1 MKQTK
6 GRQARDGAKV
16 RRVQVTLDEDTIERA
31 KALGDGNLS
40 IGLREM
46 AKEAEMRVTGE
57 GEKEMSKLDSVLSN
71 AEAMMYNH
79 VVNDYGDIVWLGPNG
94 AIGRN
99 IDFIFFG

>member
-1 MKQTK
+1 
-6 GRQARDGAKV
+6 
-16 RRVQVTLDEDTIERA
+16 
-31 KALGDGNLS
+31 
-40 IGLREM
+40 
-46 AKEAEMRVTGE
+46 
-57 GEKEMSKLDSVLSN
+57 MSKLDSVLSN